1 MTDSK
6 DPSGDFSKTGGTLIE
21 GSKRQAEGEGSI
33 QDRETRKKAKVDYNE
48 DKVGGKGVKREEGSD
63 DDVKEVKSENDSKDD
78 LLGLPVEPTGLE
90 GSAFQSRVPYD
101 KMTQVEAA
109 CFPDLVTPIASQK
122 LFLQLRNR
130 ILQLW
135 LENPRQ
141 QLVASDCLGRLAQPW
156 DSDKALVTR
165 IHAFLERHGYI
176 NFGIYKR
183 VAPPAP
189 VKGKVVVIG
198 AGIAGLAAAQQLRSF
213 GMEVVVVEARDRVG
227 GRIATFRKGPYIA
240 DLGAMVVTGL
250 GGNPITVLS
259 KQVNMELSKISQ
271 KCPLY
276 ESNGTTVPKD
286 KDEMVEREFNRLL
299 EATSYLSHQL
309 DFNYC
314 NKEPVALGESMEW
327 VIKLQEKHVKERQ
340 LKYWKEI
347 ISIQEK
353 LKTNQT
359 AIISV
364 KDKLADVHRQYV
376 ELEGQNPRDVT
387 QEFAFRTKLRDIH
400 QATKEYD
407 RLTKEEKELE
417 DKLQE
422 LEGSPPSDVYLSSR
436 DRQIIDWHF
445 ANLEFANATPL
456 SNLSLK
462 HWDQDDGFAF
472 TGSHLTVRNGYS
484 CVPVALS
491 EGLDI
496 KLNTAVRQVR
506 YSQNGVEVTT
516 SNARNNTNPVTFKAD
531 CVLCT
536 LPLGVLKQ
544 SIQQPT
550 SSPNMVTF
558 NPPLPNWKKE
568 AIQRLG
574 YGNLNKVVLC
584 FDRIFWDNNSNLF
597 GHVGST
603 TASRGEL
610 FLFWNLYKAPVLL
623 ALVAGEA
630 AAIME
635 NVSDDVIVGRCIAVL
650 KGIFGTTNVPTPKE
664 TVVTR
669 WRADPWSKGSY
680 SFVSTGASGND
691 YDILATPIIPGNPGK
706 SNDMIKNPPRIFFGG
721 EHTIRNYPA
730 TVHGALLSGLRE
742 AGRIA
747 DQYLGCP
754 YAPPSGQLPQDT
766 DVYSK
771 SDQAVKS

>member
-6 DPSGDFSKTGGTLIE
+6 DPSGDLSKTGGTLIE
-21 GSKRQAEGEGSI
+21 GGKRQAEGECSI

-156 DSDKALVTR
+156 DTDKALVTR

-276 ESNGTTVPKD
+276 ESNGSTVPKE

-299 EATSYLSHQL
+299 ESTSYLSNRL
-309 DFNYC
+309 DFNSL
-314 NKEPVALGESMEW
+314 NGRAVSLGQALEL
-327 VIKLQEKHVKERQ
+327 VIKMQEKHVKEKQ
-340 LKYWKEI
+340 IEHQKEI
-347 ISIQEK
+347 IQLQEK
-353 LKTNQT
+353 LKSNLARQIEVSDNIM
-359 AIISV
+359 ALQEQYKKASQV
-364 KDKLADVHRQYV
+364 K
-376 ELEGQNPRDVT
+376 NRDVT
-387 QEFAFRTKLRDIH
+387 AEFAVRSKRRDIV
-400 QATKEYD
+400 
-407 RLTKEEKELE
+407 LGVKELQSLKE
-417 DKLQE
+417 QQQEHETRLGE
-422 LEGSPPSDVYLSSR
+422 LEANPPSDVYLS
-436 DRQIIDWHF
+436 
-445 ANLEFANATPL
+445 
-456 SNLSLK
+456 
-462 HWDQDDGFAF
+462 
-472 TGSHLTVRNGYS
+472 
-484 CVPVALS
+484 
-491 EGLDI
+491 
-496 KLNTAVRQVR
+496 
-506 YSQNGVEVTT
+506 
-516 SNARNNTNPVTFKAD
+516 
-531 CVLCT
+531 
-536 LPLGVLKQ
+536 
-544 SIQQPT
+544 
-550 SSPNMVTF
+550 
-558 NPPLPNWKKE
+558 
-568 AIQRLG
+568 
-574 YGNLNKVVLC
+574 
-584 FDRIFWDNNSNLF
+584 
-597 GHVGST
+597 
-603 TASRGEL
+603 
-610 FLFWNLYKAPVLL
+610 
-623 ALVAGEA
+623 
-630 AAIME
+630 
-635 NVSDDVIVGRCIAVL
+635 
-650 KGIFGTTNVPTPKE
+650 
-664 TVVTR
+664 
-669 WRADPWSKGSY
+669 
-680 SFVSTGASGND
+680 
-691 YDILATPIIPGNPGK
+691 
-706 SNDMIKNPPRIFFGG
+706 
-721 EHTIRNYPA
+721 
-730 TVHGALLSGLRE
+730 
-742 AGRIA
+742 
-747 DQYLGCP
+747 
-754 YAPPSGQLPQDT
+754 
-766 DVYSK
+766 
-771 SDQAVKS
+771 